1 MSRVLKLTL
10 IVLAFGFF
18 MEAKPISYVLQ
29 GLQGSWMS
37 TAEALIGHPATPAS
51 AAGVARRTVRRW

>member
-18 MEAKPISYVLQ
+18 MEAKP
-29 GLQGSWMS
+29 